1 MLQTEFFK
9 EYIIPEHNA
18 VIIVLMNGWLWIG
31 LVCTGASLT
40 LGGARESR
48 EGPDVPRVSGV
59 QGRQDPRF
67 GRKVFVSVTV
77 M

>member
-1 MLQTEFFK
+1 
-9 EYIIPEHNA
+9 
-18 VIIVLMNGWLWIG
+18 VDGWLWIG

-67 GRKVFVSVTV
+67 GRKVFVSV